1 MKTALKILGG
11 ILLLA
16 LVVFIIMGLTGEKT
30 YDVNRS
36 VQIDAPPEAI
46 FPYVVSLN
54 KQAEW
59 SPWVKRDTEMKNEY
73 IGEEGAVGSINKWEG
88 PVSGVGEQEIT
99 AIDPYKGIETK
110 LRFKEPYEDEAN
122 AYINLEPNKNGTSVT
137 WGFSGENGFVQ
148 RAMFKMMGMNL
159 DEMVG
164 KDYEEGLA
172 MLKDISEKAH
182 AEAEAARAAEAAMS
196 EEELEEPVIE

>member
-11 ILLLA
+11 IILLA
-16 LVVFIIMGLTGEKT
+16 LVIFIIMGLTGEKT
-30 YDVNRS
+30 YDVSRS
-36 VQIDAPPEAI
+36 VQIDATPEAI

-59 SPWVKRDTEMKNEY
+59 SPWAKRDSEMKNEY
-73 IGEEGAVGSINKWEG
+73 LGEEGAVGSINKWDG

-110 LRFKEPYEDEAN
+110 LRFKEPYEDEAD
-122 AYINLEPNKNGTSVT
+122 AYINLEPNQNGTSVT
-137 WGFSGENGFVQ
+137 WGFKGENGFVQ
-148 RAMFKMMGMNL
+148 RAMFKIMGMDL

-164 KDYEEGLA
+164 KDYEEGLG
-172 MLKDISEKAH
+172 MLKTLSEKAQ
-182 AEAEAARAAEAAMS
+182 ADMDAARAAEATMS